1 MPKVRVNG
9 ATLWYEIAGG
19 KSDDVV
25 VLVHGSWADHTAWE
39 QVVPGLA
46 QSFRVLTYDRRGH
59 GQSES
64 IPGQGTRQEDETDLA
79 GLLEALNLAP
89 AHVAG
94 NSFGASIVLGMAS
107 TRPELCRSVIVHE
120 PPLSGVIADDVD
132 MQAMLQAFQA
142 KIGVVLR
149 RIGSGDV
156 EGGSRQFVE
165 EVAIGP
171 GAWDMLPAEVR
182 QKFIDHAL
190 TWVDEQQ
197 DARSAE
203 IDLPRLSQLP
213 CPALF
218 TRVDQSF
225 PWFPRIIEKLQ
236 AVVPRARVHTLEGA
250 GHIPH
255 LTHPEGYVRVI
266 AQFIEAV
273 SKRGDAPRHPS

>member
-1 MPKVRVNG
+1 MPNVRVNG

-19 KSDDVV
+19 KSDDVA

-89 AHVAG
+89 AHVSG

-107 TRPELCRSVIVHE
+107 TRPELCRSLIVHE

-132 MQAMLQAFQA
+132 MQPMLQAFQA

-218 TRVDQSF
+218 TRGDQSF

-255 LTHPEGYVRVI
+255 LTYPQGYVSVI
-266 AQFIEAV
+266 AEFIEAV
-273 SKRGDAPRHPS
+273 SKRGDATRHPS